1 MIFLAFAH
9 VKHLQISKD
18 WQQMKDKFTGG
29 NSSIQIR
36 VAEAL
41 GEAKLENEQ
50 IKQRIQQ
57 NGDLIH
63 NVRINGSRLS
73 VEPGF
78 IKVHQLL

>member
-1 MIFLAFAH
+1 
-9 VKHLQISKD
+9 
-18 WQQMKDKFTGG
+18 MKDKFTGG